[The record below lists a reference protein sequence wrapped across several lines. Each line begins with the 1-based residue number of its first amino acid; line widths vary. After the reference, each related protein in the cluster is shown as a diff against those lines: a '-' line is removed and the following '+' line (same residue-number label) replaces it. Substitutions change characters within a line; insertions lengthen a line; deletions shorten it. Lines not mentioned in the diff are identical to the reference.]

1 MTETSNKLVEE
12 IKQIIDITSRV
23 DERVKMIAEAQYQ
36 INNRLNHFID
46 EHNSLVARVHVIESK
61 NGHKTQELITVLDE
75 KLMRNASRI
84 EILETV
90 GSQKSQKVAGEFDL
104 LKIRVKELE
113 DHKQGLSDRAKA
125 VLGYVWQAI
134 FLIAMGYVLYRLGL
148 PTPPVP

>member
-1 MTETSNKLVEE
+1 MTETSSKLVEE

-23 DERVKMIAEAQYQ
+23 DERVKMIAESQHQ

-46 EHNSLVARVHVIESK
+46 EHNSLVSRVHVIESK
-61 NGHKTQELITVLDE
+61 NGHKTQELITTLDE
-75 KLMRNASRI
+75 KLMKSATRI

-90 GSQKSQKVAGEFDL
+90 GSQKSQKIAGEFDL

-113 DHKQGLSDRAKA
+113 DHRQGLSDRAKTIIN
-125 VLGYVWQAI
+125 YIWQGA
-134 FLIAMGYVLYRLGL
+134 FLIIMGYVLYRLGL